1 MKLDKLASALSS
13 MRSEYGLD
21 ATDLMVLDEVM
32 RTKRVAGEVTI
43 MEIVDKSKAASPA
56 TVHARIKLLCDMDL
70 LKKSP
75 HHTNLSYRMLDKGP
89 EFDRLTKILGDV

>member
-1 MKLDKLASALSS
+1 MRLDKLASALSAV
-13 MRSEYGLD
+13 RSAYGLD

>member
-1 MKLDKLASALSS
+1 MRLDKLASALSAV
-13 MRSEYGLD
+13 RSAYGLD

-32 RTKRVAGEVTI
+32 CTKRVAGEVTI

>member
-1 MKLDKLASALSS
+1 MKLDKLASALSL

-89 EFDRLTKILGDV
+89 QFDHLTKILGDV

>member
-1 MKLDKLASALSS
+1 MRLDKLASALSS
-13 MRSEYGLD
+13 MRKEYGLD

-89 EFDRLTKILGDV
+89 QFDHLTKILGDV

>member
-1 MKLDKLASALSS
+1 MKLDKLASALIT

-56 TVHARIKLLCDMDL
+56 TVHSRIKLLCDMDL
-70 LKKSP
+70 LQKTP

-89 EFDRLTKILGDV
+89 EFDRLTKILGDI

>member
-1 MKLDKLASALSS
+1 
-13 MRSEYGLD
+13 
-21 ATDLMVLDEVM
+21 
-32 RTKRVAGEVTI
+32 

>member
-1 MKLDKLASALSS
+1 MRLDKLASVLSAV
-13 MRSEYGLD
+13 RSEYGLD

-56 TVHARIKLLCDMDL
+56 TVHARIKLLCEMDL

-89 EFDRLTKILGDV
+89 EFDRLTKILGDL

>member
-1 MKLDKLASALSS
+1 MRLDKLASALGS
-13 MRSEYGLD
+13 MRKEYGLD

>member
-1 MKLDKLASALSS
+1 
-13 MRSEYGLD
+13 
-21 ATDLMVLDEVM
+21 
-32 RTKRVAGEVTI
+32 

-70 LKKSP
+70 LQKKP
-75 HHTNLSYRMLDKGP
+75 HHINLSYRMLDKGP

>member
-1 MKLDKLASALSS
+1 
-13 MRSEYGLD
+13 MRKEYGLD

>member
-1 MKLDKLASALSS
+1 

-32 RTKRVAGEVTI
+32 RIKRVAGEVTI

>member
-1 MKLDKLASALSS
+1 MRLDKLASALSAV
-13 MRSEYGLD
+13 RSAYGLD

-56 TVHARIKLLCDMDL
+56 TVHARIKLLCEMDL
-70 LKKSP
+70 LQKKP

>member
-1 MKLDKLASALSS
+1 MRLDKLASALSS

-32 RTKRVAGEVTI
+32 RIKRVAGEVTI

>member
-1 MKLDKLASALSS
+1 MRLDKLASALSS
-13 MRSEYGLD
+13 MRKEYGLD